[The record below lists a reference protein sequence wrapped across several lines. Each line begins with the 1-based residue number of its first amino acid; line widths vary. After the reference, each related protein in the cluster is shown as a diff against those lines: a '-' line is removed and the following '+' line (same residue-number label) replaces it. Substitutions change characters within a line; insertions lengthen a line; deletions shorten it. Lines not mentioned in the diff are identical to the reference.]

1 MSQGLVSSWEI
12 LLSAD
17 VKILHLLGLQVN
29 NQDLINNL
37 FSVVLLEFT
46 VQPPTHWGYFGV
58 KIIL

>member
-46 VQPPTHWGYFGV
+46 VQPPTHW
-58 KIIL
+58 